1 MNTLFERFVYR
12 LIDKLLPRVHYRVSY
27 QYASKS
33 IICNAM
39 NGKPY
44 SRVIPDLLIQP
55 RLHPTMKIAMEAKYK
70 IYDEKKISPDDVYQ
84 TFLYAY
90 AYGGGGAPTYPGAI
104 LVYPSSAGVANELRL
119 RIRST
124 STSANAQIIALGI
137 PIPSVLS
144 DIDLGVYGPATAV
157 LLSAIKE
164 LEAYPAAT

>member
-1 MNTLFERFVYR
+1 LAQTFQSPLSGQTIIFHRLNEHYRNAHRIAWQILEGLGIRDVFAAGETRCFAFLIDMNTLFERFVYR

-70 IYDEKKISPDDVYQ
+70 IYDEKKISPDDVY
-84 TFLYAY
+84 
-90 AYGGGGAPTYPGAI
+90 
-104 LVYPSSAGVANELRL
+104 
-119 RIRST
+119 
-124 STSANAQIIALGI
+124 
-137 PIPSVLS
+137 
-144 DIDLGVYGPATAV
+144 
-157 LLSAIKE
+157 
-164 LEAYPAAT
+164 